1 MTDWNASSDEEFRAE
16 ARRFFENEFPAE
28 FKFLPRRMRWSECRD
43 WYLKLSKK
51 GWIAPNWP
59 PEYGGMGLSPSKLL
73 IYFEETERAGV
84 GRMPDQGI
92 TMVGPTLIRFGND
105 AQRKRYLPQI
115 IAGDA
120 TWCQGYSEPNAGSD
134 LASLRTEAVLDGNDY
149 VINGSKIWT
158 THAQWSN
165 KIFCLVRTDN
175 SGKPQA
181 GITFL
186 LFDLDLPGI
195 EIKPLISISGDHEF
209 NQVFFTDVRVP
220 TTSLLGIENQGWTV
234 AKYLLQHERGG
245 KSATALKVKL
255 EQLTT
260 FISDTT
266 ASKSAL
272 SNDVEYHRELLRLEI
287 NLEMFSSFENRVF
300 SAVASGQSVGTIS
313 SALKIRRAELKQ
325 QLAKCVMTAVDYYGL
340 IYQPE
345 VRAFDSNASPIGS
358 ALAATA
364 APQYLNDRAAT
375 IYAGSNEV
383 QRNIIAKANLG
394 L

>member
-1 MTDWNASSDEEFRAE
+1 MTDLALFTDEVRTFIS
-16 ARRFFENEFPAE
+16 ENLTPE
-28 FKFLPRRMRWSECRD
+28 
-43 WYLKLSKK
+43 LK
-51 GWIAPNWP
+51 
-59 PEYGGMGLSPSKLL
+59 
-73 IYFEETERAGV
+73 RAGEFCA
-84 GRMPDQGI
+84 GIYADQPVALEWHKILNERGWAVPTWPLEFGGTNWGI
-92 TMVGPTLIRFGND
+92 EQHAIFARELTLSMAPPISPNSTKMVGPVVIEFGSD
-105 AQRKRYLPQI
+105 EQKRHYLPRI
-115 IAGDA
+115 RSGADWWA
-120 TWCQGYSEPNAGSD
+120 QGYSEPGAGSD
-134 LASLRTEAVLDGNDY
+134 LASLKCSAEHDGDHY

-260 FISDTT
+260 FISETT